1 MIFSMPASERAYFG
15 VISVDVKGLPSPAT
29 LTNFQFT
36 SFNPELIN
44 VAQNASDP
52 ESGIVNGLGVAGS
65 AVLIAAATVTGPD
78 GTTRTIRGA
87 TSVILT

>member
-29 LTNFQFT
+29 LTNFQFV
-36 SFNPELIN
+36 SYNPELIN
-44 VAQNASDP
+44 VVQNASDP